1 MPAAGLAARKEARR
15 TILLMRLLAH
25 IAGAGI
31 VVIGAYRVLVDV
43 FPYLRR
49 SLGSNYGAEV
59 MSVLLVAGLTL
70 LILEALRR
78 VP

>member
-1 MPAAGLAARKEARR
+1 MPAAGLAARQGAQR
-15 TILLMRLLAH
+15 TLALMRLLAH

-31 VVIGAYRVLVDV
+31 VVIGTYRVLVDV

-49 SLGSNYGAEV
+49 SFGSVYGAEIL
-59 MSVLLVAGLTL
+59 SVLLVAGLTL